1 MLTFSLQANADNL
14 LTATVAGK
22 RKREVGLVVLAKFTT
37 FTQELKNAKILK
49 WDLSERASR
58 YTHFEIKS
66 ITIDKNKF
74 LLLARTALQ
83 RLQCIFITLWKYSNK
98 RRTGTVALIR
108 VNTVI
113 ANITPEGR
121 FYSDTVNTLNFA
133 TKSRTIDEPFV
144 RRTVGKGWKRSSK
157 HLKALTIKPS
167 NSDATPLWGFSE
179 FFPRG

>member
-49 WDLSERASR
+49 RDLNERASR
-58 YTHFEIKS
+58 YTHFKKS
-66 ITIDKNKF
+66 ITIAKNKF
-74 LLLARTALQ
+74 PLLARTALQ
-83 RLQCIFITLWKYSNK
+83 RLQCIVITLWKYSNK

-113 ANITPEGR
+113 ANIAPEGR

-144 RRTVGKGWKRSSK
+144 RRTVGKGWKKSSK
-157 HLKALTIKPS
+157 HLKALTIKLS